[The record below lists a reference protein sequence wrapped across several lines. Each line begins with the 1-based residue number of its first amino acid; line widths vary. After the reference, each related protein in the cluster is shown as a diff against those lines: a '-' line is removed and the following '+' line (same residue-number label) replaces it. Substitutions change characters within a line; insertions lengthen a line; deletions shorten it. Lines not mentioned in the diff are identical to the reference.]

1 MNDEVRLNALYDE
14 LGEHTGL
21 SLPFRKTR
29 YSKQFFVSARHSIMS
44 CCAISSV
51 HSSPA
56 LLQEDLAG
64 HISTTF
70 RLEDSDTHFLYSER
84 ALFGGSGGGTGDAP
98 RPRRVFPLSWGS
110 IRSTNPVWAF
120 PRPVSTTYPLSWP
133 FVPVVNTCP
142 RIFILA
148 GDPCPRTVRIRI
160 FHLGFGRWCL
170 CSGQDVFNR
179 QASWCRGIRH
189 FCPRALTHD
198 RHMLET
204 SNLVWR

>member
-84 ALFGGSGGGTGDAP
+84 ALFGGSGGGTGDSP
-98 RPRRVFPLSWGS
+98 RPRRVFPLS
-110 IRSTNPVWAF
+110 
-120 PRPVSTTYPLSWP
+120 
-133 FVPVVNTCP
+133 
-142 RIFILA
+142 
-148 GDPCPRTVRIRI
+148 
-160 FHLGFGRWCL
+160 
-170 CSGQDVFNR
+170 
-179 QASWCRGIRH
+179 
-189 FCPRALTHD
+189 
-198 RHMLET
+198 
-204 SNLVWR
+204 